1 MRRVERMSE
10 SVFGLDNSTVDA
22 NRFYS
27 ILLDARAASVSENMC
42 DIADKL
48 LQGEKENAKAA
59 LEQLWSLKKSL
70 VTEKNGT
77 IDLLI
82 TFYQDKMDV
91 LRGKE
96 DYLKTVSRDSRKL
109 LEEKRKRDE
118 EVASVKQQITDCTRE
133 LSELTTKLDSYKIKE
148 QELILIEY
156 QLKTELNRN
165 ENEIVNGLY
174 EIILAQ
180 QDDPSEAPEQLYR
193 DEQEYTPEEQGRF
206 AQSDERVIAD
216 TFERPEVGDKTD
228 DAVSDDEICS
238 DEQNEGLLEGK
249 DTVPVKVF
257 DLPPFPKSVVK
268 TTKGR
273 VIGEYFYE
281 GKVYKNERHYIFNTA
296 FFSEKLLDYIKVL
309 NQKFDLSVYAE
320 MLQMIQDAYKRIT
333 DNARLHFE
341 VATNEILNEKNLK
354 QLWQDAKLRSM
365 VDVERLGMRLRAKID
380 ALGNNYMA
388 MLHEQMQ
395 RCTEVS

>member
-42 DIADKL
+42 DIAEKL
-48 LQGEKENAKAA
+48 LQGEKDNAKAA

-96 DYLKTVSRDSRKL
+96 EHLKTVSRDSRKL

-118 EVASVKQQITDCTRE
+118 EVASVKQQIADCTKE
-133 LSELTTKLDSYKIKE
+133 LSELTTKLDAYKIKE
-148 QELILIEY
+148 QELILIEH

-180 QDDPSEAPEQLYR
+180 QDDPSGTPEQLYR
-193 DEQEYTPEEQGRF
+193 EGQEYAPEKQDRF
-206 AQSDERVIAD
+206 VQPDERKILD
-216 TFERPEVGDKTD
+216 TFERPEVGGIAEN
-228 DAVSDDEICS
+228 AVSAEATCPEEQDE
-238 DEQNEGLLEGK
+238 ELWGGK
-249 DTVPVKVF
+249 DTVPVNVP

-281 GKVYKNERHYIFNTA
+281 GKAYKNERHYIFNTA
-296 FFSEKLLDYIKVL
+296 FFSEKLLDYIKQL
-309 NQKFDLSVYAE
+309 KQKFDLSVYAE

-333 DNARLHFE
+333 DNTRLHFE
-341 VATNEILNEKNLK
+341 VATNEILNEKTLK

-380 ALGNNYMA
+380 ALGNNYIA

-395 RCTEVS
+395 RCTEV